1 MNITA
6 SSNRAG
12 ISCHGNFPAEMV
24 ISGDVYFTHRHNQP
38 FINYITHLGIKGHQ
52 NAFPLSHSSLNQIM
66 FWYDPTINVPNVQYD
81 TSLPYIVQSTGYN
94 AVDLSTQSYMLNPQY
109 QVVLAPPSY
118 PQPPAVFP
126 PANGQVSAVSYGG
139 IPDGGYGSYPG
150 NTMSNYRDPIP
161 AGNGTGQIQSAVG
174 DGQSERA
181 SVQRRNATHGKVGA
195 ESIGRARAARIRS
208 RVRRFDGIDART
220 SAGYFE

>member
-1 MNITA
+1 
-6 SSNRAG
+6 
-12 ISCHGNFPAEMV
+12 
-24 ISGDVYFTHRHNQP
+24 
-38 FINYITHLGIKGHQ
+38 
-52 NAFPLSHSSLNQIM
+52 M

-81 TSLPYIVQSTGYN
+81 TSLPYIVQSSGYN

-109 QVVLAPPSY
+109 QVILAPPSY

-126 PANGQVSAVSYGG
+126 PSTGQNSTVPYGA
-139 IPDGGYGSYPG
+139 IPGGGSGSYPA
-150 NTMSNYRDPIP
+150 NTMSYYYRDLIP
-161 AGNGTGQIQSAVG
+161 TGNSTGQIQSAVG

-181 SVQRRNATHGKVGA
+181 CVQTRKATHGKVGA

-208 RVRRFDGIDART
+208 RNRRFDGIDART